1 MGVLN
6 SLALSLGVDGVA
18 SWPRGPHGL
27 WSLASKELM
36 DMIHNKRIPVEH
48 SSKITAEV
56 SRYDNSTKRFSMV
69 LIRNRVLVSS
79 SPLPPSSFLLPPSSF
94 LFLDRSDKGVVALT
108 TTMLYVLP
116 LTT

>member
-56 SRYDNSTKRFSMV
+56 SRYDISTKRFSMV

-94 LFLDRSDKGVVALT
+94 LLPPSSFLLPPSSSSIEAIK
-108 TTMLYVLP
+108 VLSP
-116 LTT
+116 

>member
-27 WSLASKELM
+27 WSLASKGLM

-56 SRYDNSTKRFSMV
+56 SRYDISTKRFSMV
-69 LIRNRVLVSS
+69 IRNRVLVSS
-79 SPLPPSSFLLPPSSF
+79 FLFPPSDPPSSSSIE
-94 LFLDRSDKGVVALT
+94 R
-108 TTMLYVLP
+108 
-116 LTT
+116 